1 MKNSGGDLRIRGDVI
16 KLAREDSSETYIEC
30 NVNSAVQ
37 IFHNGTEQLST
48 TTSGIQVGASNT
60 NSTITTNGTSD
71 LTISTNS
78 GTNSGTIKIED
89 GANQNITIEPNGT
102 GDIYLNTSGEV
113 GIGSM
118 SGQTIDSVVHIRN
131 ADATLT
137 LQRIGDTGTP
147 GITFQSNG
155 GNARAKMYMDGTD
168 GTNKEIVFEN
178 KVNTNM
184 EEKFRVT
191 LDGAKVTGNLEVTGA
206 EVDFTALPTSDP
218 SVAGRLWNDS
228 GAVKVS
234 AG

>member
-1 MKNSGGDLRIRGDVI
+1 
-16 KLAREDSSETYIEC
+16 
-30 NVNSAVQ
+30 
-37 IFHNGTEQLST
+37 
-48 TTSGIQVGASNT
+48 
-60 NSTITTNGTSD
+60 
-71 LTISTNS
+71 
-78 GTNSGTIKIED
+78 
-89 GANQNITIEPNGT
+89 
-102 GDIYLNTSGEV
+102 
-113 GIGSM
+113 M
-118 SGQTIDSVVHIRN
+118 SGQTIDSVVHIRD

-155 GNARAKMYMDGTD
+155 GNARARIYMDGTD
-168 GTNKEIVFEN
+168 GTNKEIVFLN